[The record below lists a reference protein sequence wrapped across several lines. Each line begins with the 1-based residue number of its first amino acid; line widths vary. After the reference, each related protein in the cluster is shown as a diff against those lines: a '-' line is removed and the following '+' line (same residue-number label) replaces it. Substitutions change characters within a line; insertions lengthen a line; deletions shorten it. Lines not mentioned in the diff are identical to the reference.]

1 MAFDPKNI
9 SVSNNQTIFK
19 STTHISLGR
28 NIIRFQSDGDPW
40 PARAGLEW
48 DFNFGRTF
56 GSNPNSIQKQDY
68 DFNFIYRAGQNTQNP
83 QESTFGIHSIF
94 VNGVVGTAPSA
105 DAGIPGSNSR
115 PPRGFSYDAV
125 YFGEYFG
132 VDLGGGHPQEQ
143 GSYHYHS
150 SNLIKGMDLERFWL
164 SNDYFKN
171 TNYQE
176 DHLRHPDGHSKILGF
191 CFDGYP
197 IYGPYGYDA
206 PLDNESL
213 IKNLRSGYALL
224 PTDKHRPDKFK
235 YKNTITID
243 GVDVELAAGSFI
255 EDYTYR
261 KSKGDLDEHN
271 GRFCVTPEF
280 PQGTYAYFLTFADS
294 ELTTPEYPYIIGNT
308 TKQSMDIQ
316 EPVDIGDT
324 FTKPSLW
331 SLPTGTKISNLV
343 ERRNVS
349 IRLPIANFVGSN
361 ITVELI
367 SGNLPAGCRL
377 EGIYIVGTTY
387 EVERDTVSKFT
398 LRAQVGDNIED
409 RTYEIVVAGPDAP
422 EWVTNEGLLPVGANN
437 RLYIL
442 DNQLIDY
449 SLLATDTDLTA
460 GDELEYFIAEGDGDL
475 PPGITLSSDGRLQGI
490 VEPLLALDQFVER
503 GGYDQSPYGD
513 LPLDFAQLPNNG
525 FSSFF
530 YDSEP
535 YGYSQPTNQVKKL
548 NRYYPF
554 VVTVT
559 DGDTFAKREFRIYLV
574 GDDYLKA
581 DNTLMQT
588 GTGVFTADATN
599 VRTPEWLTPRNL
611 GFLRADNYTLIPLQT
626 IENDQLEG
634 TVRYTLEQINDDG
647 TKSVLPKGLSLDYY
661 TGTLYGYLPYQPAIV
676 KDNKFTVRA
685 TRLTFDLETVEVFGT
700 YYEDVLL
707 GKNSFKIYKTDLTGL
722 EDGINDLLALRG
734 REILLGDRTY
744 KVINVDD
751 SNTEYDVIFL
761 DDTLAPEISLNL
773 SQKGNIG
780 NNYIFVNRL
789 NEKQKEKY
797 KSRTLSFSDS
807 EKYRINSITPFIEY
821 DVIQTTPANDPI
833 FPYGAPENIAIGENY
848 FVGDYVVYSD
858 NLGGNNFIYIC
869 TEAHA
874 TTAQL
879 NENNEFVLD
888 NNGNQ
893 QIVFQEDKWT
903 QVAENLESMTEQQQ
917 LLAVKQAIQAKY
929 GSPVYITVK
938 EQNIWNIKLP
948 STSTTRIKQNISQF
962 FKGTD
967 SASFRIDLIRDNE
980 DRIGLSSNLKS
991 TLNTGRNI
999 GIALF
1004 KNDFFSKNL
1013 IISARDAVDV
1023 PSSTKTFELK
1033 TIGEVES
1040 AITWLTPSNLG
1051 TIIANLQSTL
1061 SIKAESTVPD
1071 TKMVYVITSGKL
1083 PNGMSLTYDG
1093 ELIGAPRQFTN
1104 NDGLG
1109 LTYFNSG
1116 ATWDGNFPGD
1126 TTFDREF
1133 KFTVEARDRFNYSAI
1148 SQEFTLK
1155 IADNDNTQYTKIYMR
1170 PMLSTDERYYLQ
1182 SFTSDF
1188 SIFEEN
1194 KLYRPQD
1201 TEFGVQKDLKLL
1213 VYSGIESKDIKEF
1226 VSAAAK
1232 NHKRKKYNLGPIKSA
1247 IAKLSGSNEIV
1258 YEVVYIPVLDPA
1270 NPTVGTTR
1278 NNFTIQTQ
1286 NKITVDS
1293 IQYNTA
1299 DDVTRTGAGDDVI
1312 PVYGRATVKFVNVEA
1327 DTLTVDLRNLPDVQI
1342 NVDDQ
1347 DFEIVIKNEQNVTV
1361 TLQASDAEPYKIL
1374 PDPINTLKVDSD
1386 SVKVSQSKD
1395 NIRYISNFD
1404 NMRRNI
1410 SSIGESNRSYLPLW
1424 MRTPQQGLQELDYV
1438 PAIPLCYCKPG
1449 YADDII
1455 RNLNAAS
1462 FDPTQINYD
1471 IDRYIVVSARD
1482 KTDET
1487 FIIFANYQF
1496 NV

>member
-19 STTHISLGR
+19 STTHISLGQ

-48 DFNFGRTF
+48 DFNLGRTF
-56 GSNPNSIQKQDY
+56 GPNPNTIQKQEY
-68 DFNFIYRAGQNTQNP
+68 DFNFVYRAGQNTQNP
-83 QESTFGIHSIF
+83 QVSTFGIHSIF

-132 VDLGGGHPQEQ
+132 VDLGGGHPQEK

-164 SNDYFKN
+164 SNDYFRN

-235 YKNTITID
+235 YKDTIKID
-243 GVDVELAAGSFI
+243 GIEVELSPGSFI
-255 EDYTYR
+255 QDYTYR

-316 EPVDIGDT
+316 EPVDIGDV

-331 SLPTGTKISNLV
+331 SLPSGTKISNLV

-349 IRLPIANFVGSN
+349 IRLPIANYVTN
-361 ITVELI
+361 ARVELI
-367 SGNLPAGCRL
+367 SGNLPAGCRI
-377 EGIYIVGTTY
+377 EGIYIKGTTY
-387 EVERDTVSKFT
+387 EVQRDTSSKFT
-398 LRAQVGDNIED
+398 LRAYVGNDFED
-409 RTYEIVVAGPDAP
+409 RTYEIVVTGPDEP
-422 EWVTNEGLLPVGANN
+422 EWITNEGLLPVGSNN
-437 RLYIL
+437 QLYIL

-449 SLLATDTDLTA
+449 ALLASDTDLSA
-460 GDELEYFIAEGDGDL
+460 GDELEYFIAEGDGTL
-475 PPGITLSSDGRLQGI
+475 PPGLTLSGDGRLQGI

-525 FSSFF
+525 FGSFF

-535 YGYSQPTNQVKKL
+535 YGYSEPTNQVKKL

-554 VVTVT
+554 AVTVT
-559 DGDTFAKREFRIYLV
+559 DGDSFVKREFKIYLV

-599 VRTPEWLTPRNL
+599 VRTPEWLTPKDL
-611 GFLRADNYTLIPLQT
+611 GFLRADNYVLIPIQT

-634 TVRYTLEQINDDG
+634 TVRYTLEQQNDDG
-647 TKSVLPKGLSLDYY
+647 TRSVLPQGLSLDYY
-661 TGTLYGYLPYQPAIV
+661 NGTVYGYLPYQPAVV
-676 KDNKFTVRA
+676 KDNKFTIRA

-722 EDGINDLLALRG
+722 DDGINDLLALRG
-734 REILLGDRTY
+734 RNILLGNRNY
-744 KVINVDD
+744 NIINVDD
-751 SNTEYDVIFL
+751 SNPDYDVIFL
-761 DDTLAPEISLNL
+761 DDTLAPEISLVL
-773 SQKGNIG
+773 SQTGNVG
-780 NNYIFVNRL
+780 NNFIFVNRL
-789 NEKQKEKY
+789 NEKEKVKY
-797 KSRTLSFSDS
+797 KNRTLAFSDND
-807 EKYRINSITPFIEY
+807 KYRIDSITPYIEY
-821 DVIQTTPANDPI
+821 DVVQTTPANDPI
-833 FPYGAPENIAIGENY
+833 FPYGAPENIQIGANY
-848 FVGDYVVYSD
+848 FVGDYVTYTDEV
-858 NLGGNNFIYIC
+858 GGNNFIYIC
-869 TEAHA
+869 TEAHS
-874 TTAQL
+874 TTAQID
-879 NENNEFVLD
+879 ENDEFVLGPD
-888 NNGNQ
+888 GNQ
-893 QIVFQEDKWT
+893 LVVFNTDYWT
-903 QVAENLESMTEQQQ
+903 QVAENLESMTQEQQ
-917 LLAVKQAIQAKY
+917 LTAVKQAIESKY
-929 GSPVYITVK
+929 GRPAYIKIKSNNV
-938 EQNIWNIKLP
+938 WNLKLP
-948 STSTTRIKQNISQF
+948 STSLTRIKQNISQF

-980 DRIGLSSNLKS
+980 DRVGLGSNLRS
-991 TLNTGRNI
+991 TLNQGRNI

-1004 KNDFFSKNL
+1004 QNDFFSKN
-1013 IISARDAVDV
+1013 IVISARDEVDI
-1023 PSSTKTFELK
+1023 PSSTRTFEVK

-1040 AITWLTPSNLG
+1040 AIKWLTPSNLG
-1051 TIIANLQSTL
+1051 NITANIQSTL

-1071 TKMVYVITSGKL
+1071 TKMVYIITSGKL
-1083 PNGMSLTYDG
+1083 PNGMKLTYDG
-1093 ELIGAPRQFTN
+1093 QIIGAPRQYTN
-1104 NDGLG
+1104 TDGAG
-1109 LTYFNSG
+1109 LTYFDSG
-1116 ATWDGNFPGD
+1116 MTWDGNFPGD
-1126 TTFDREF
+1126 TSFDREF
-1133 KFTVEARDRFNYSAI
+1133 KFTVEARDRFNYAAVSR
-1148 SQEFTLK
+1148 EFTVT
-1155 IADNDNTQYTKIYMR
+1155 IEDNDNTQYTKIYMK
-1170 PMLSTDERYYLQ
+1170 PMLSIEERYYLQ
-1182 SFTSDF
+1182 GFTSDF
-1188 SIFEEN
+1188 SIFEED

-1201 TEFGVQKDLKLL
+1201 PDFGVQKNLELL
-1213 VYSGIESKDIKEF
+1213 VFSGVEAKEIKEF
-1226 VSAAAK
+1226 AAAAAK
-1232 NHKRKKYNLGPIKSA
+1232 NTKRKKYNLGQIKSA
-1247 IAKLSGSNEIV
+1247 VAKLPGTNEVV
-1258 YEVVYIPVLDPA
+1258 YEVVYIPVYDPA
-1270 NPTVGTTR
+1270 DTSDGNTR
-1278 NNFTIQTQ
+1278 EKFTIATQ
-1286 NKITVDS
+1286 NQLTVDS
-1293 IQYNTA
+1293 IQYNSA

-1312 PVYGRATVKFVNVEA
+1312 PVYGRATVKFVNIEA
-1327 DTLTVDLRNLPDVQI
+1327 DILTIDLRDSPDAEL

-1347 DFEIVIKNEQNVTV
+1347 DFEIVIKNQDNVTV
-1361 TLQASDAEPYKIL
+1361 TLQKSDAEPYKIL

-1386 SVKVSQSKD
+1386 AVKVSQSKD
-1395 NIRYISNFD
+1395 NIRYISNFT
-1404 NMRRNI
+1404 NMRNNI
-1410 SSIGESNRSYLPLW
+1410 AQIGETNRSYLPLW
-1424 MRTPQQGLQELDYV
+1424 MRTPQEGLQELDYV

-1449 YADDII
+1449 YSDDII
-1455 RNLNAAS
+1455 RNLNAAN
-1462 FDPTQINYD
+1462 FDPRQINYD
-1471 IDRYIVVSARD
+1471 IDRYIVVRADD
-1482 KTDET
+1482 KADET
-1487 FIIFANYQF
+1487 FIVFANYQF

>member
-19 STTHISLGR
+19 STTHISLGQ

-56 GSNPNSIQKQDY
+56 GPNPNSIQKQDY

-164 SNDYFKN
+164 SNDYFRN

-243 GVDVELAAGSFI
+243 GVDVKLAAGSFI
-255 EDYTYR
+255 QDYTYR

-280 PQGTYAYFLTFADS
+280 PQGTYAYFLTFSDS
-294 ELTTPEYPYIIGNT
+294 ELTTPEYPYIIGKT
-308 TKQSMDIQ
+308 TKQSMDLQ
-316 EPVDIGDT
+316 EPVDIGDV

-331 SLPTGTKISNLV
+331 SLPSGTKISNLV

-349 IRLPIANFVGSN
+349 IRLPIANYVTN
-361 ITVELI
+361 AKVELI
-367 SGNLPAGCRL
+367 SGSLPAGCRI
-377 EGIYIVGTTY
+377 EGIYIKGTTY
-387 EVERDTVSKFT
+387 EVQRDTLSKFT
-398 LRAQVGDNIED
+398 LRAYVGNDFED
-409 RTYEIVVAGPDAP
+409 RTYEIVVAGPDEP
-422 EWVTNEGLLPVGANN
+422 EWITNEGLLPIGSNN
-437 RLYIL
+437 QLYIL

-449 SLLATDTDLTA
+449 ELLASDTDLSA
-460 GDELEYFIAEGDGDL
+460 GDELEYFIAEGDGTL

-503 GGYDQSPYGD
+503 GGYDQSPYGE

-525 FSSFF
+525 FGSFF
-530 YDSEP
+530 YDSET
-535 YGYSQPTNQVKKL
+535 YGYSEPTNQVKKL

-554 VVTVT
+554 AVTVT
-559 DGDTFAKREFRIYLV
+559 DGDTFVKREFRIYLV

-599 VRTPEWLTPRNL
+599 VRTPEWLTPKDL
-611 GFLRADNYTLIPLQT
+611 GFLRADNYVLIPIQT

-634 TVRYTLEQINDDG
+634 IVRYTLEQQNDDG
-647 TKSVLPKGLSLDYY
+647 TRSVLPQGLNLDYY
-661 TGTLYGYLPYQPAIV
+661 NGTLYGYIPYQPAVV
-676 KDNKFTVRA
+676 KDNKFTIRA

-722 EDGINDLLALRG
+722 DDGINDLLALRG
-734 REILLGDRTY
+734 RNILLGNRNY
-744 KVINVDD
+744 NIINVDD
-751 SNTEYDVIFL
+751 SNSDYDVIFL
-761 DDTLAPEISLNL
+761 DDTLAPEISLVL
-773 SQKGNIG
+773 SQTGNVG
-780 NNYIFVNRL
+780 KNYIFVNRL
-789 NEKQKEKY
+789 DEKDKLKY
-797 KSRTLSFSDS
+797 KNRTLAFSDS
-807 EKYRINSITPFIEY
+807 DKYRIESITPYIEY
-821 DVIQTTPANDPI
+821 DVVQTTPANDPI
-833 FPYGAPENIAIGENY
+833 FPYDAPENIEIGENY
-848 FVGDYVVYSD
+848 FVGDYVTYTDEV
-858 NLGGNNFIYIC
+858 GGNNFIYIC
-869 TEAHA
+869 TQAHS
-874 TTAQL
+874 TTAQID
-879 NENNEFVLD
+879 ENNEFVLGPD
-888 NNGNQ
+888 GNQ
-893 QIVFQEDKWT
+893 LIVFNTDYWT
-903 QVAENLESMTEQQQ
+903 QVAENLESMTQEQQ
-917 LLAVKQAIQAKY
+917 LVAVKQAIESKY
-929 GSPVYITVK
+929 GRPAYIKIKSNNV
-938 EQNIWNIKLP
+938 WNIKLP
-948 STSTTRIKQNISQF
+948 STSLTRIKQNISQF

-980 DRIGLSSNLKS
+980 DRVELGSNLRS
-991 TLNTGRNI
+991 TLNQGRNI

-1004 KNDFFSKNL
+1004 QNDFFSKN
-1013 IISARDAVDV
+1013 IVISARDEVDI
-1023 PSSTKTFELK
+1023 PSSTRTFEVK

-1040 AITWLTPSNLG
+1040 AIKWITPSNLG
-1051 TIIANLQSTL
+1051 NITANIQSTL

-1083 PNGMSLTYDG
+1083 PNGMQLTYDG
-1093 ELIGAPRQFTN
+1093 QIIGAPRQYTN
-1104 NDGLG
+1104 TDGAG
-1109 LTYFNSG
+1109 LTYFDSG
-1116 ATWDGNFPGD
+1116 MTWDGNFPGD
-1126 TTFDREF
+1126 TSFDREF
-1133 KFTVEARDRFNYSAI
+1133 KFTVEARDRFNYASI
-1148 SQEFTLK
+1148 SREFTVSVE
-1155 IADNDNTQYTKIYMR
+1155 DNDNTQYTKIYMK
-1170 PMLSTDERYYLQ
+1170 PMLNIQERYYLQ
-1182 SFTSDF
+1182 GFTSDF
-1188 SIFEEN
+1188 SIFEED

-1201 TEFGVQKDLKLL
+1201 PDFGVQKNLELL
-1213 VYSGIESKDIKEF
+1213 VFSGVEAKEIKEF
-1226 VSAAAK
+1226 AAAAAK
-1232 NHKRKKYNLGPIKSA
+1232 NTKRKKYNLGQIKSA
-1247 IAKLSGSNEIV
+1247 VAKLPGTNDVV
-1258 YEVVYIPVLDPA
+1258 YEVVYIPVYDPA
-1270 NPTVGTTR
+1270 DTSDGNTR
-1278 NNFTIQTQ
+1278 EKFTIATQ
-1286 NKITVDS
+1286 NKLTVDS
-1293 IQYNTA
+1293 IQYNSA

-1312 PVYGRATVKFVNVEA
+1312 PVYGRATIKFVNIEA
-1327 DTLTVDLRNLPDVQI
+1327 DTLTIDLRDSPDAEL
-1342 NVDDQ
+1342 NVDNQ
-1347 DFEIVIKNEQNVTV
+1347 DFEIVIKNEENVTV
-1361 TLQASDAEPYKIL
+1361 TLQKSDAEPYKIL
-1374 PDPINTLKVDSD
+1374 PNPINTLKVDSD
-1386 SVKVSQSKD
+1386 AVKASQSKD
-1395 NIRYISNFD
+1395 NFKYISNFT
-1404 NMRRNI
+1404 NMRNNI
-1410 SSIGESNRSYLPLW
+1410 SKIGETNRSYLPLW
-1424 MRTPQQGLQELDYV
+1424 MRTPQEGLQELDYV

-1449 YADDII
+1449 YANDII
-1455 RNLNAAS
+1455 RNLNAAN
-1462 FDPTQINYD
+1462 FDPRQINYD
-1471 IDRYIVVSARD
+1471 IDRYIVVRADD
-1482 KTDET
+1482 KADET
-1487 FIIFANYQF
+1487 FIVFANYQF